1 VNSIPAPRTAAAN
14 RARRLHTERNLDLLR
29 TTLQKMQRERT
40 PITFPA
46 VARRSGLSRSFL
58 YQNTDAKALM
68 DTAQDAQG
76 DHRRQTREHQDDQ
89 AQASWRER
97 ALNAE
102 QALKAAYGEITTG
115 RERVAILLGQ
125 IRDLQSEYTEDTV
138 QRVVAESTNL
148 KRRVR
153 ELTDD
158 NRSLS
163 DKLQAAR
170 TNSRFLDKR
179 IADLEAQLLEIDS
192 TGSHQPAH

>member
-1 VNSIPAPRTAAAN
+1 MIGTPKHRTQAAN
-14 RARRLHTERNLDLLR
+14 EARRTRTEENLTLLR
-29 TTLQKMQRERT
+29 STLQAMQRDR
-40 PITFPA
+40 PRITSPA

-58 YQNTDAKALM
+58 YQNADANALM
-68 DTAQDAQG
+68 AAALPAQRDSRRQAAEQQDA
-76 DHRRQTREHQDDQ
+76 Q

-102 QALKAAYGEITTG
+102 HALKAAYGEINNQ
-115 RERVAILLGQ
+115 RERISILLGQ

-138 QRVVAESTNL
+138 QRVAAESSNL

-158 NRSLS
+158 NRALT

-170 TNSRFLDKR
+170 TNNRFLDKR
-179 IADLEAQLLEIDS
+179 ISNLEAELLEL
-192 TGSHQPAH
+192 TAPPLEKP

>member
-1 VNSIPAPRTAAAN
+1 MNNIPAPRTAAAN
-14 RARRLHTERNLDLLR
+14 QARRLHTARNLDLLR
-29 TTLQKMQRERT
+29 TTLQKMQREQT
-40 PITFPA
+40 PVTFPA

-68 DTAQDAQG
+68 DAAQEAQG
-76 DHRRQTREHQDDQ
+76 NHRRQTRDRQDDQ

-102 QALKAAYGEITTG
+102 QALKTAYTEITTG
-115 RERVAILLGQ
+115 RERIAILLGQ
-125 IRDLQSEYTEDTV
+125 IRDLQSEYSQDTV
-138 QRVVAESTNL
+138 ARVAAESSDL

-158 NRSLS
+158 NRSLT
-163 DKLQAAR
+163 DKLQAVR

-179 IADLEAQLLEIDS
+179 IADLEGQLLEIGS
-192 TGSHQPAH
+192 TGSCHEGR